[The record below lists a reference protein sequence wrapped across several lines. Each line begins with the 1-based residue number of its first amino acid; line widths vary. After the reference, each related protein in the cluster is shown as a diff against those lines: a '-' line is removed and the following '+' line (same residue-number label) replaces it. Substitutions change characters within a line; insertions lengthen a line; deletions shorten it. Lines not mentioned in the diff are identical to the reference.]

1 MTASRPR
8 VYVAGPVAQ
17 YDPQIYGRITEALRR
32 RGLEVV
38 ADRERFQDMD
48 AWKRGWRKVLGECT
62 HLLVLLGPDRVLG
75 CGALAEIVEALTQG
89 KQVMLAQPNGAI
101 RPLERTWIRFLPGR
115 SKRYTAQVNF
125 EPRRRKPDQQQ
136 GEARC

>member
-1 MTASRPR
+1 MDAPR

-17 YDPQIYGRITEALRR
+17 YDANVYRRIVEALRR

-48 AWKRGWRKVLGECT
+48 AWKRGWRKVLGECS

-75 CGALAEIVEALTQG
+75 CGALAEIVEARAQG
-89 KQVMLAQPNGAI
+89 KEVLLAQPNGAI
-101 RPLERTWIRFLPGR
+101 RPLGRVWLRFLPGR
-115 SKRYTAQVNF
+115 SRRRVAVVNF
-125 EPRRRKPDQQQ
+125 EPRRRRKEGHGD
-136 GEARC
+136 GS

>member
-1 MTASRPR
+1 MDAPR

-17 YDPQIYGRITEALRR
+17 YDANVYRRIVEALRR

-48 AWKRGWRKVLGECT
+48 AWKRGWRKVLGECS

-75 CGALAEIVEALTQG
+75 CGALAEIVEARAQG
-89 KQVMLAQPNGAI
+89 KEVLLAQPNGAI
-101 RPLERTWIRFLPGR
+101 RPLGRVWLEMLGGR
-115 SKRYTAQVNF
+115 SRNRVARLHF
-125 EPRRRKPDQQQ
+125 EPRKRRSGG
-136 GEARC
+136 GES

>member
-38 ADRERFQDMD
+38 ADRERFHDMD
-48 AWKRGWRKVLGECT
+48 AWKGGWRKLLGECT

-75 CGALAEIVEALTQG
+75 CGVLVEIAEARAQG
-89 KQVMLAQPNGAI
+89 KEVLLAQPNGAI
-101 RPLERTWIRFLPGR
+101 RPLGRVWLEMLGGR
-115 SKRYTAQVNF
+115 SRNRIARVHF
-125 EPRRRKPDQQQ
+125 EPRRRREE
-136 GEARC
+136 GHGNAS